1 MLGVILGQCPKANL
15 ILLEGNHP
23 TWTKIL
29 RERLTRSIPQVVDR
43 IYFASRT
50 DHRGFM
56 NLLASV
62 DVILDPTHF
71 SGGITTFE
79 ALSVGT
85 PVVTLPS
92 TFMRGRVSLGLYTKM
107 KVTDCVASD
116 ELEYVEH
123 SVRLV
128 NDRRWNTEMRQKILE
143 AKSAI
148 FEDNDVVDQHILFF
162 ENALSHF
169 S

>member
-1 MLGVILGQCPKANL
+1 M
-15 ILLEGNHP
+15 LEGNHP
-23 TWTKIL
+23 TWTKKL

-50 DHRGFM
+50 DRRGFM
-56 NLLASV
+56 DLLASV

-92 TFMRGRVSLGLYTKM
+92 DFMRGRVSLGLYTKM
-107 KVTDCVASD
+107 GVTDCVASD
-116 ELEYVEH
+116 ELEYVAH

-143 AKSAI
+143 AK
-148 FEDNDVVDQHILFF
+148 
-162 ENALSHF
+162 
-169 S
+169 